1 MIVEEKIY
9 TCGRCGSSNLKK
21 NGKNRYGNQQYFCKD
36 WKKSGVLNPKNSYSA
51 AQKEHIL
58 AAYRE
63 RPSMRGISRLYG
75 ISRNTLASWLQKK
88 SSRNQTWKRPF
99 YQPRKTMCLN
109 WMSYVHSFVFA
120 RTNAGSGLCFVA
132 EHARSSPSW
141 LEIAVQKLAKNSG
154 NAYLQVIEAAT
165 VSAIFGTLTRKS
177 FPKKHIVA
185 LAKIAEKPIMLN
197 AGTAHYDKK
206 SLALF
211 AKHFLSRKSI
221 TCITLS
227 LVGLSLNII
236 CELWPQHVL
245 RTTTQVFSCKF
256 Y

>member
-36 WKKSGVLNPKNSYSA
+36 CKKSGVLNPKNSYTE

-88 SSRNQTWKRPF
+88 SSRNQTWKRHF
-99 YQPRKTMCLN
+99 YQRRKTMCLN
-109 WMSYVHSFVFA
+109 WMNYGHSCVFA
-120 RTNAGSGLCFVA
+120 RTNVGSGLCFVV
-132 EHARSSPSW
+132 EHARLLPLWS
-141 LEIAVQKLAKNSG
+141 EIVAQRLAKNSG
-154 NAYLQVIEAAT
+154 SAYLQIIEAAT
-165 VSAIFGTLTRKS
+165 VSAISGKPTRKS

-197 AGTAHYDKK
+197 AGTAHYGRR

-227 LVGLSLNII
+227 LAGLLLNTIY
-236 CELWPQHVL
+236 ELWPQHVL
-245 RTTTQVFSCKF
+245 RTTTE
-256 Y
+256 